1 MAQGR
6 QDLIGR
12 LADRGEEAVQR
23 LGEIPGASRFLEVA
37 TGLRDRVDD
46 LQKRMRELTAIE
58 RRLSDLEKKV
68 DRLGAPSGSRKSSGS
83 ARKAAPKKA
92 ASSAKSSTG
101 TKRASTARRTTP
113 RKRSS

>member
-23 LGEIPGASRFLEVA
+23 LGEIPGASRFVEVA
-37 TGLRDRVDD
+37 TGLRDRVDE

-58 RRLSDLEKKV
+58 RRLADLEKKV
-68 DRLGAPSGSRKSSGS
+68 DRLGAPSGSRKSTGS
-83 ARKAAPKKA
+83 ARKAAPKK

-101 TKRASTARRTTP
+101 TKRAPATRRTTQ

>member
-1 MAQGR
+1 MTQRR

-37 TGLRDRVDD
+37 TGLRDRVDE
-46 LQKRMRELTAIE
+46 LQKRVRELSAIE
-58 RRLSDLEKKV
+58 RRLSNLEKKV
-68 DRLGAPSGSRKSSGS
+68 DRLGAPSGARKSGS

-92 ASSAKSSTG
+92 TSSARSSTG
-101 TKRASTARRTTP
+101 TKRASPTRRTTA
-113 RKRSS
+113 RKRAS